1 MKDFLRSN
9 SIHVLGSDGKEL
21 SYEELATVRA
31 LRTGQPVQQYEEVI
45 RQPDGTM
52 LPILFNAVA
61 LSADLFQHLEFAGQ
75 GANGAL
81 VVLQDIAPL
90 KATEQLKDE
99 FIGVAAHELRNP
111 LTALKGFVEMLL
123 VQSERGRG
131 GPLADWQQETLQ
143 EIATATDRL
152 KELME
157 ALLDVT
163 RIQAGRLM
171 LALVP
176 CDLVTL
182 VKRVVRQMQNTTQQ
196 HTIRLRTE
204 LESVEVSIDSLR
216 IEQVLTNLLHN
227 AVKYSP
233 TGEMIEVTIQLD
245 KEQRLAVVSVQDQGL
260 GIPADQQQRLFQRFA
275 RAHNTQGIIGA
286 GLGLYLCRELVE
298 RHGGRIWFESIEG
311 QGSTFFI
318 ALPSTS
324 ATDA

>member
-9 SIHVLGSDGKEL
+9 HIHVLGSDGKEL
-21 SYEELATVRA
+21 SHEELATVRA
-31 LRTGQPVQQYEEVI
+31 LRTGLPVQQYEEVI

-61 LSADLFQHLEFAGQ
+61 LSADLFQHLEFAGP

-81 VVLQDIAPL
+81 VVLQDIAP
-90 KATEQLKDE
+90 LKDE

-131 GPLADWQQETLQ
+131 GTLADWQQETLQ

-152 KELME
+152 QELME

-163 RIQAGRLM
+163 RIQAGHLM
-171 LALVP
+171 LALAP

-182 VKRVVRQMQNTTQQ
+182 VKKVVRQMQNTTQQ

-204 LESVEVSIDSLR
+204 LESLEVSIDSLPPFR
-216 IEQVLTNLLHN
+216 ARVPQMLDRVNEVLVHTSIH
-227 AVKYSP
+227 
-233 TGEMIEVTIQLD
+233 TI
-245 KEQRLAVVSVQDQGL
+245 
-260 GIPADQQQRLFQRFA
+260 
-275 RAHNTQGIIGA
+275 
-286 GLGLYLCRELVE
+286 
-298 RHGGRIWFESIEG
+298 
-311 QGSTFFI
+311 GSSGT
-318 ALPSTS
+318 
-324 ATDA
+324 

>member
-1 MKDFLRSN
+1 
-9 SIHVLGSDGKEL
+9 
-21 SYEELATVRA
+21 
-31 LRTGQPVQQYEEVI
+31 
-45 RQPDGTM
+45 
-52 LPILFNAVA
+52 
-61 LSADLFQHLEFAGQ
+61 
-75 GANGAL
+75 
-81 VVLQDIAPL
+81 
-90 KATEQLKDE
+90 
-99 FIGVAAHELRNP
+99 
-111 LTALKGFVEMLL
+111 MLL
-123 VQSERGRG
+123 VHSERGRG
-131 GPLADWQQETLQ
+131 GTLADWQQETLQ

-152 KELME
+152 QELME

-171 LALVP
+171 LALAP

-182 VKRVVRQMQNTTQQ
+182 VKKVVRQMQNTTQQ

-204 LESVEVSIDSLR
+204 LESLEVSIDSLR

>member
-9 SIHVLGSDGKEL
+9 HIHVLGSDGKEL
-21 SYEELATVRA
+21 SDEELATVRA

-52 LPILFNAVA
+52 LPILFNAVV
-61 LSADLFQHLEFAGQ
+61 LSADLFQHLEFAGP
-75 GANGAL
+75 GANGVL

-123 VQSERGRG
+123 VHSERGRG
-131 GPLADWQQETLQ
+131 GTLADWQQETLQ

-152 KELME
+152 QELME

-171 LALVP
+171 LALAP

-182 VKRVVRQMQNTTQQ
+182 VKKVVRQMQNTTQQ
-196 HTIRLRTE
+196 HTIRLRTQ
-204 LESVEVSIDSLR
+204 LESLEVSIDSLSPFR
-216 IEQVLTNLLHN
+216 ARVPQMLDRVNEVLVHTSIH
-227 AVKYSP
+227 
-233 TGEMIEVTIQLD
+233 TI
-245 KEQRLAVVSVQDQGL
+245 
-260 GIPADQQQRLFQRFA
+260 
-275 RAHNTQGIIGA
+275 
-286 GLGLYLCRELVE
+286 
-298 RHGGRIWFESIEG
+298 
-311 QGSTFFI
+311 GSSGT
-318 ALPSTS
+318 
-324 ATDA
+324 